1 MENLYRT
8 TAYLIYT
15 IPFSSDGKERIAG
28 SPSATLRLVGGE
40 QKEMSTTQKSQ
51 RTFMTVTLITVVAV
65 STVFIVYAAVLLT
78 LTGTTVTVNEGGGSL
93 QYNLSN
99 SSNATWANSLSP
111 MVNGTYWY
119 ARINITNAA
128 AQAVTI
134 DWTLQEY
141 TTSWQDVST
150 PVTTTITL
158 ITGDN
163 TIYATTNGLFTS
175 NYNWGQLTLAGGSYR
190 VKATV
195 NG

>member
-1 MENLYRT
+1 
-8 TAYLIYT
+8 
-15 IPFSSDGKERIAG
+15 
-28 SPSATLRLVGGE
+28 LVGGE